1 MTVHVS
7 NLTLLRSPFVFCC
20 SKNTLMSEPSL
31 LSVMG
36 ICRSILPPLS
46 GLTPGRHLAISI
58 LILCP
63 PKNKTQAK
71 RPGCFLSLEAP
82 LHQDHGLASIPNKF
96 NSENADALSSTMSFS
111 TTPTF
116 CFRNNTI
123 KARRPTAIRVG
134 C

>member
-7 NLTLLRSPFVFCC
+7 NLTLLRSPFVFVVRKY
-20 SKNTLMSEPSL
+20 SYVRTFL

-46 GLTPGRHLAISI
+46 GLTPGRRLAISI

-63 PKNKTQAK
+63 PKIKHKPNDPAV
-71 RPGCFLSLEAP
+71 FSSLETP